1 MLKENLK
8 KSKLYLEKH
17 LNKYF
22 PSVRGPVLLIVIP
35 AFFVVIFYFYSIVTE
50 IFIEKYHQPAV
61 DYELRFAP
69 LKEDL
74 PLHAVF
80 NYVSDQREAED
91 LVLVRY
97 AVIPARP
104 LRGMKPKQDY
114 LVVQYLDTDTIPKFE
129 GYILKRDYGNGVM
142 LFQRNR

>member
-1 MLKENLK
+1 M
-8 KSKLYLEKH
+8 
-17 LNKYF
+17 
-22 PSVRGPVLLIVIP
+22 RGPVLLIVIP

-74 PLHAVF
+74 PLHAMF

-129 GYILKRDYGNGVM
+129 GYFLKRDYGNGVM

>member
-104 LRGMKPKQDY
+104 VRGMKPKQDY

-129 GYILKRDYGNGVM
+129 GYILKRDYGNGVL
-142 LFQRNR
+142 LFQRSR

>member
-1 MLKENLK
+1 M
-8 KSKLYLEKH
+8 
-17 LNKYF
+17 
-22 PSVRGPVLLIVIP
+22 RGPVLLIVIP